1 MSNGFSKGLERL
13 RIAQVIGGLWEGRL
27 SAKTAIQLTN
37 NYVSNKRVTGHM
49 LFAPLSNGRRTMSEG
64 IDIHIFQNRV

>member
-27 SAKTAIQLTN
+27 SAKADLRPTAGNRQQSASYQL
-37 NYVSNKRVTGHM
+37 
-49 LFAPLSNGRRTMSEG
+49 FNGKGYQRQPDCLQIG
-64 IDIHIFQNRV
+64 

>member
-27 SAKTAIQLTN
+27 SAIAANAHLVVNVSNVSFCRRWLYPKITPNTPYFLVKTAHA
-37 NYVSNKRVTGHM
+37 R
-49 LFAPLSNGRRTMSEG
+49 
-64 IDIHIFQNRV
+64 